1 MVAAK
6 VRRADRRRKPAR
18 GGGFPVDAEQG
29 SRLIGA
35 RGRADAGRA
44 CAGPRPG
51 SDPIPRVRKPSLL
64 IIFLTVFLDLVGFGI
79 VLPLLPRYSERF
91 GAQGWTIG
99 AIIASFSVMQL
110 LLAPWWGRLSDRIGR
125 RPVLLVSNAGSALAY
140 ALFALSA
147 TPGLSS
153 AMALAVLVVSR
164 IFAGACGANI
174 AVASAYI
181 ADITP
186 PEKRSRGMGLIG
198 MAFGLGF
205 ILGPA
210 LGAFSARAFGLAGPG
225 WVAAGLC
232 AANFGLA
239 CIILAESRTPG
250 AGAARP
256 HARWR
261 QMVHTLRRPHLGVL
275 VGLYFL
281 ATFCFAMFETTLPL
295 LLGSPGFH
303 PDDFPA
309 PHALARRLAHPVTP
323 GEAAVNAR
331 LDPALREALARA
343 DALTAPR
350 LRRLLFEGLNQ
361 LAAGPVLEVKTGDA
375 AGAQDAPAASSTR
388 QGTPLSP
395 EARRQANRRTLEG
408 LFPDLIR
415 RQPYYFDEG
424 QLGYIFAYCG
434 LVSAFIQGGVIGR
447 VVQRF
452 GEARVIVFS
461 LGLFAASMVG
471 LPAAGGVASLLA
483 ALGLVAVGAGL
494 NRAPTLGLISI
505 YSPAQEQGETLGVAQ
520 SAGTLARILGPVLAT
535 ALFAEH
541 PHAPYWLAA
550 GLALAA
556 AGLAAARLP
565 RRALPPEGP

>member
-1 MVAAK
+1 M
-6 VRRADRRRKPAR
+6 
-18 GGGFPVDAEQG
+18 
-29 SRLIGA
+29 S
-35 RGRADAGRA
+35 
-44 CAGPRPG
+44 
-51 SDPIPRVRKPSLL
+51 KPSLL

-125 RPVLLVSNAGSALAY
+125 RPVLLVSNGGSALAY
-140 ALFALSA
+140 ALFALA
-147 TPGLSS
+147 AAPGLSP
-153 AMALAVLVVSR
+153 ATALTVLVVSR

-239 CIILAESRTPG
+239 CFILAESRPPG
-250 AGAARP
+250 TAPARP
-256 HARWR
+256 RRRWS
-261 QMVHTLRRPHLGVL
+261 QMIHTLRRPHLGVL

-309 PHALARRLAHPVTP
+309 PHALARRLAEPATP
-323 GEAAVNAR
+323 GEAAVSAR
-331 LDPALREALARA
+331 LAPDLRAALDRA
-343 DALTAPR
+343 DTMSAPR
-350 LRRLLFEGLNQ
+350 LRRLLFEGLNR
-361 LAAGPVLEVKTGDA
+361 LAAGPALER
-375 AGAQDAPAASSTR
+375 AGGVTARENEAPAAPGSGGAMP
-388 QGTPLSP
+388 QSP
-395 EARRQANRRTLEG
+395 EARRQANRQVLEA
-408 LFPDLIR
+408 LFPGLIR

-424 QLGYIFAYCG
+424 RLGYVFAYCG
-434 LVSAFIQGGVIGR
+434 LVSAFIQGGVIGQ
-447 VVQRF
+447 VVRRF

-461 LGLFAASMVG
+461 LGVFAASMMW
-471 LPAAGGVASLLA
+471 LPATGGVGSLLA
-483 ALGLVAVGAGL
+483 ALGLVAVGSGL

-505 YSPAQEQGETLGVAQ
+505 FSPAEEQGETLGVAQ

-535 ALFAEH
+535 TLFAEH

-550 GLALAA
+550 GLAL
-556 AGLAAARLP
+556 LAAVLAALKLP
-565 RRALPPEGP
+565 RTARPQPQP